1 MLVLTRRTGENIRI
15 GENIVITVLK
25 IGPGQVK
32 IGVEAPPQVVVHRE
46 EIFERIQEANRRA
59 ALLNKQA
66 LSDAARALRGQG
78 AEKPPEGPTPAAPDD
93 PSRPP
98 EGEKP

>member
-32 IGVEAPPQVVVHRE
+32 IGVDAPQSVVVHRE

-59 ALLNKQA
+59 ASLSRDA
-66 LSDAARALRGQG
+66 LSDAARALRGDAV
-78 AEKPPEGPTPAAPDD
+78 AENPASPATPGEAKTT
-93 PSRPP
+93 S
-98 EGEKP
+98 EGEKS

>member
-32 IGVEAPPQVVVHRE
+32 IGVDAPQSVVVHRE

-59 ALLNKQA
+59 AGLTRDA
-66 LSDAARALRGQG
+66 LSDAARALRGDTA
-78 AEKPPEGPTPAAPDD
+78 AEETAPPALPGGSEPK
-93 PSRPP
+93 S